1 MAQECL
7 PFAARFRDLY
17 ERFRLEQSIRDLVWL
32 LERGGYRNGQ
42 SATAQM
48 HALPLLPGWPQGRYF
63 EVLDAQG
70 GVTARYPA
78 AGPFEAAQALRL
90 SEQAVGE
97 GRVFDVLLSGLDT
110 QQKVGLLGEGVSANE
125 EHAALARQLLA
136 QLKADRRPLFEQL
149 YQAYDGP
156 VPEEWAPLRQACR
169 VGLAKI
175 LQLPG
180 QPKHM
185 RYGSLADL
193 TSENLERAHEQVL
206 IAELSPVFLRFI
218 AQLSFWKAHL
228 KQQFPETF
236 RRAAEPFDSQQ
247 QALFEN
253 SQNLTDG
260 EYLAQMEGLR
270 APRRQAINEVME
282 RLTQQMM
289 KYQDLDIC
297 HLPED

>member
-1 MAQECL
+1 
-7 PFAARFRDLY
+7 
-17 ERFRLEQSIRDLVWL
+17 
-32 LERGGYRNGQ
+32 
-42 SATAQM
+42 
-48 HALPLLPGWPQGRYF
+48 
-63 EVLDAQG
+63 
-70 GVTARYPA
+70 
-78 AGPFEAAQALRL
+78 
-90 SEQAVGE
+90 
-97 GRVFDVLLSGLDT
+97 
-110 QQKVGLLGEGVSANE
+110 
-125 EHAALARQLLA
+125 
-136 QLKADRRPLFEQL
+136 
-149 YQAYDGP
+149 
-156 VPEEWAPLRQACR
+156 
-169 VGLAKI
+169 LAKI